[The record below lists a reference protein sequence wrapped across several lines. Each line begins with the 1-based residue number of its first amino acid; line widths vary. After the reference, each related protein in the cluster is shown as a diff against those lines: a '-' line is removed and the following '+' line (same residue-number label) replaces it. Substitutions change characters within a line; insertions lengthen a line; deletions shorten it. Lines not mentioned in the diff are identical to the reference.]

1 MSCGLSL
8 AKNVFYAKMTSLWW
22 TLDSILLC
30 HLPDRTGCSENTLG
44 LAHMTHEEARSYL
57 NYLLTLNLR
66 REEAF
71 GPLAMAFLREQDL
84 MTLGLSSE
92 EQFTL
97 IFATSQAIAAEPK
110 RYSLKLELLQKARQ
124 LLPQTRFLD
133 PEFAKEL
140 DHDIQKTGAELQIY
154 NEAMKSGRRSSLDR
168 HALLVE
174 TDLPDYFLDLA
185 QKRAGA
191 YYQNKYKLT
200 KEARIAQNFGGSPRQ
215 FDPHETA
222 VHKEFP
228 GACAPFM
235 AVRTTGFHMM
245 LPFDLKISC
254 RPDDPL
260 EAGVRI
266 FYAQM
271 GFSYPL
277 RYEMGKLC
285 GYHDGKVHDIA
296 LDDPHLL
303 FVSVSGVKDAEFL
316 ARSMPSSGDVPSEYA
331 YPLAVLEH
339 TGSLGPFIQ
348 VSCNFKIW
356 FDASTVSIL
365 IQGAPDLAEYGL
377 QGGAGLLTRSYASDK
392 VQTYAEALSH
402 PWQEGL
408 SFNFVNLHLTL
419 NPRSETGFIPHS
431 TPIFTVFPVVS
442 KPRYTFEPAPTQREH
457 S

>member
-1 MSCGLSL
+1 
-8 AKNVFYAKMTSLWW
+8 MTQ
-22 TLDSILLC
+22 D
-30 HLPDRTGCSENTLG
+30 
-44 LAHMTHEEARSYL
+44 EARSYL

-71 GPLAMAFLREQDL
+71 GPLAMAFLREQNL
-84 MTLGLSSE
+84 AALGIASE

-97 IFATSQAIAAEPK
+97 IFATTRAIAAEPK
-110 RYSLKLELLQKARQ
+110 RYSLKLELLKKARQ
-124 LLPQTRFLD
+124 LLPDTRFFD
-133 PEFAKEL
+133 PELAKEL
-140 DHDIQKTGAELQIY
+140 DHDIEKTGVELNIY
-154 NEAMKSGRRSSLDR
+154 TEAMKSGRHASPDR
-168 HALLVE
+168 HTVFVE
-174 TDLPDYFLDLA
+174 TDLPEYFLDLA
-185 QKRAGA
+185 QRHAGA
-191 YYQNKYKLT
+191 YYQRKYKLT
-200 KEARIAQNFGGSPRQ
+200 KEAKIAQNFGGSPRQ
-215 FDPHETA
+215 FEPDRA
-222 VHKEFP
+222 ALHKEFP

-245 LPFDLKISC
+245 LPFDLKISR

-266 FYAQM
+266 FYAKT

-285 GYHDGKVHDIA
+285 GYHDGTVQDLA

-303 FVSVSGVKDAEFL
+303 FVSVSGVKDEAFF
-316 ARSMPSSGDVPSEYA
+316 ARSAAPSSGDVPPEYA

-339 TGSLGPFIQ
+339 IGSLGPFIQ
-348 VSCNFKIW
+348 VSCKFKIW
-356 FDASTVSIL
+356 FDASQVSIL

-377 QGGAGLLTRSYASDK
+377 QGGAGLMTRSYASDT
-392 VQTYAEALSH
+392 VRTYAQAQSH

-419 NPRSETGFIPHS
+419 NPGMETGVIPHS
-431 TPIFTVFPVVS
+431 TPIFTVFPVLS
-442 KPRYTFEPAPTQREH
+442 KPCYAFEPVPVQQHAN